1 MRRPAPER
9 TGRHGTALRTVFTIC
24 AALCA
29 GTATAE
35 EPQIAI
41 GVTPEGISCVL
52 GGVIRGRISPAKSLV
67 DAMSHS
73 QEYTMT
79 RIGKTGPT
87 AVAIGS
93 PQEDCED
100 QFGQELSLGPD
111 DLGKLQVALRGG
123 VDNVKKLVPL
133 TAAELKRQG
142 SAYESDVRVFLNDR
156 GFPGRI
162 AKLSQLIKADLDGD
176 GIDDVLINAAD
187 TARDNARKG
196 EYSVVLVKRGKDGA
210 VIPLNVDI
218 TEEDSDAPSLLWDNT
233 VVSIADLDGDGTME
247 IILYGAYYYGDGWQ
261 VFRLGDTKAEPVLTC
276 GCGG

>member
-1 MRRPAPER
+1 MALSCALAFHIPPAN
-9 TGRHGTALRTVFTIC
+9 
-24 AALCA
+24 AADDLN
-29 GTATAE
+29 
-35 EPQIAI
+35 IAI
-41 GVTPEGISCVL
+41 GVTPEGVSCVL
-52 GGVIRGRISPAKSLV
+52 GGGIRGRISPAKSLV

-93 PQEDCED
+93 PREDCED

-111 DLGKLQVALRGG
+111 DLGTLQVALRGG
-123 VDNVKKLVPL
+123 AESVRKITP
-133 TAAELKRQG
+133 AAPAELESRG
-142 SAYESDVRVFLNDR
+142 SAYESDVRTFLSER
-156 GFPGRI
+156 GFPGKT
-162 AKLSQLIKADLDGD
+162 AKLSQLIKTDLDGD
-176 GIDDVLINAAD
+176 GIDEVVINAAD
-187 TARDNARKG
+187 TERDNARKG
-196 EYSVVLVKRGKDGA
+196 EYSLVLVKRGKDGSL
-210 VIPLNVDI
+210 IPLNVDI

-261 VFRLGDTKAEPVLTC
+261 VFRIGDTKAEPVLTC

>member
-1 MRRPAPER
+1 MPAPWR
-9 TGRHGTALRTVFTIC
+9 SRCALAFHFSPAN
-24 AALCA
+24 AADELS
-29 GTATAE
+29 
-35 EPQIAI
+35 IAI
-41 GVTPEGISCVL
+41 GVTPEGVSCVL
-52 GGVIRGRISPAKSLV
+52 GGGIRGRISPAKSLV

-93 PQEDCED
+93 PREDCED

-111 DLGKLQVALRGG
+111 DLGTLQVALRGG
-123 VDNVKKLVPL
+123 VESVRKIIPADP
-133 TAAELKRQG
+133 AELESQG
-142 SAYESDVRVFLNDR
+142 SSYESDVRMFLSER
-156 GFPGRI
+156 GFPGKT
-162 AKLSQLIKADLDGD
+162 AKLSQLIKTDLDGD
-176 GIDDVLINAAD
+176 GIDEVVINAAD
-187 TARDNARKG
+187 TERDNARKG
-196 EYSVVLVKRGKDGA
+196 EYSLVLVKRGKDGSL
-210 VIPLNVDI
+210 IPLNVDI

-233 VVSIADLDGDGTME
+233 VVSIADLDGDGAME